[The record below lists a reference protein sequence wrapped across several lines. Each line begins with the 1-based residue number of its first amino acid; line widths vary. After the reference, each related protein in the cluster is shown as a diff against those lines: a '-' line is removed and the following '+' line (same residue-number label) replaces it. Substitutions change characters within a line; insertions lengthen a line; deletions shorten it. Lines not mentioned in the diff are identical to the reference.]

1 MCDHAVPNKIF
12 KIWRKYSKYSR
23 LGERAGVKCVTMC
36 ASCGQDEK
44 SAQAVLAAAIAA
56 DQTTLEKQRGSSA
69 APVAG
74 DGRVSLDLNVP
85 PKLLG
90 ASNNEG
96 EGSLEISVEPVWWL
110 VALSEVGAVSPT
122 GKSFHFVPFVPLC
135 VGAVW
140 LQSGL
145 GG

>member
-1 MCDHAVPNKIF
+1 M
-12 KIWRKYSKYSR
+12 
-23 LGERAGVKCVTMC
+23 
-36 ASCGQDEK
+36 
-44 SAQAVLAAAIAA
+44 
-56 DQTTLEKQRGSSA
+56 
-69 APVAG
+69 
-74 DGRVSLDLNVP
+74 SLDLNVP

-96 EGSLEISVEPVWWL
+96 EGSLEISVEPAWWL
-110 VALSEVGAVSPT
+110 VALSEVGAVT